1 MNISVLCS
9 AREHPVFSHLTDW
22 MLQQQSAHRVEL
34 VTDVRSLSGG
44 ELLFLISCSEVVDST
59 VRSLYCSTLVIHASD
74 LPLGRGWSPHI
85 WQVIEGRNRI
95 TVTLLE
101 ATEPV
106 DSGDIWAQKTLD
118 LDGSEL
124 FEEINEKLFRIEI
137 ALMDQAVRDFPHP
150 APRPQDSRLPSYY
163 RKRVPADSRI
173 DPTRS
178 IAEQFNQLR
187 VADSNRF
194 PAFFDH
200 RGYRYFITLSKECI
214 PEE

>member
-22 MLQQQSAHRVEL
+22 VRRQQSAHRVEL
-34 VTDVRSLSGG
+34 VTDVNSLSGG
-44 ELLFLISCSEVVDST
+44 ELLFLISCNEVVHSA
-59 VRSLYCSTLVIHASD
+59 VRSRYRSTLVIHASD
-74 LPLGRGWSPHI
+74 LPLGRGWSPHV
-85 WQVIEGRNRI
+85 WQVIEGSNRI

-101 ATEPV
+101 ATESV
-106 DSGDIWAQKTLD
+106 DSGDIWTKEMLE

-124 FEEINEKLFRIEI
+124 FEEINDKLFRIET
-137 ALMDQAVRDFPHP
+137 ALMDQAVRAFPHP
-150 APRPQDSRLPSYY
+150 APTPQDDRLPTYY
-163 RKRVPADSRI
+163 RKRTPADSRI

-187 VADSNRF
+187 VADSSRF

-200 RGYRYFITLSKECI
+200 LGHRYFITLSKESI